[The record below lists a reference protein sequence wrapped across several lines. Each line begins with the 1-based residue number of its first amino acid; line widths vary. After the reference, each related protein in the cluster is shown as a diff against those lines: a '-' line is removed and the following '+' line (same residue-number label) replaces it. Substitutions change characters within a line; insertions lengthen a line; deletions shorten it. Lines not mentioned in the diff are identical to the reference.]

1 MGTHVWGG
9 NRMNVKGEP
18 TLKASELKN
27 LLEHVIHDCGD
38 IEVVVDND
46 DPYEWCPI
54 DTSAVVSLNAD
65 GYGPSRDKS
74 PAREA
79 LALELF

>member
-1 MGTHVWGG
+1 M
-9 NRMNVKGEP
+9 
-18 TLKASELKN
+18 KASELKI

-38 IEVVVDND
+38 IEIVVDND
-46 DPYEWCPI
+46 DPESWCPI
-54 DTSAVVSLNAD
+54 RRAVVVVMDAD
-65 GYGPSRDKS
+65 DYGPAFDDG